1 MASTAAPSAAFLS
14 PRPVHRAAAMAAASV
29 TRTSSRARFR
39 SECCGVWRAM
49 GVLVFLSV
57 GRRGEPSPDAPDSK
71 PKLLVPESRLSS
83 AVYAFR
89 CFFDRYERYGAMNV
103 VYLLTAIT
111 GLDRL
116 PKADAKRIM
125 EALEQVALSHPQRM
139 SFVTEMLG
147 QRGDWRLRKGN
158 YRAVYRITEA
168 AIIVHEIG
176 PRKEVYR

>member
-1 MASTAAPSAAFLS
+1 
-14 PRPVHRAAAMAAASV
+14 
-29 TRTSSRARFR
+29 
-39 SECCGVWRAM
+39 
-49 GVLVFLSV
+49 
-57 GRRGEPSPDAPDSK
+57 
-71 PKLLVPESRLSS
+71 
-83 AVYAFR
+83 
-89 CFFDRYERYGAMNV
+89 MNV